1 MIMDSFGAI
10 TPLYLVNEAVDSN
23 RVDLPFIDGFGDT
36 KDSHLIGR
44 VALRLADV
52 AVFADDKELV
62 GDLVLAPNHIGFLVF
77 QKIAVGLVLVLFG
90 NQAKVKRR
98 PGRFFDNQIDDPFG
112 SGQLTGR
119 LQSNWWIDDSY
130 I

>member
-23 RVDLPFIDGFGDT
+23 RVDLPFVDGFGDT
-36 KDSHLIGR
+36 KDSHLIGG
-44 VALRLADV
+44 AAFRLTGV

-77 QKIAVGLVLVLFG
+77 QKIAVGLVIVLFG
-90 NQAKVKRR
+90 NQAKIKRL
-98 PGRFFDNQIDDPFG
+98 PGRFFDDQINDSFG
-112 SGQLTGR
+112 SGQLTVR
-119 LQSNWWIDDSY
+119 LQPNR
-130 I
+130 